1 MMVTRPGARAEGTAP
16 AWRRTLVGLTIAG
29 GAGHDPAMADRT
41 GPLSGIKIIEL
52 AGIGP
57 APYTCMMLA
66 DAGAQVLRL
75 ERAAPGAVE
84 RAGELKDAGAGPYW
98 DLLNRSRP
106 SVGID
111 LKNPD
116 AVELVLGLVEE
127 ADGLIEGFRPGVAER
142 LGVGPEAC
150 FGRNRRLVYGRM
162 EGGGQEGAMAPR
174 AGHDID
180 YTAIGGALWSL
191 GRADAA
197 PVPPL
202 NLVGDFGGG
211 GMLLAFG
218 MVAALLEAA
227 RSGEGQVVDA
237 AMVDGAA
244 SLMTM
249 IHAFRAHNLWNDE
262 RGSNMLDTG
271 APFYEVYET
280 ADGKWMAVGGI
291 ESQFYASL
299 LDGLSLAGGAS
310 LPHQMSREEWPAMK
324 ERFAAIFRSKT
335 RDEWT
340 AIFDGTDACVAPVL
354 SPWEAHEHPH
364 NIARSTYIEVDGAVQ
379 PAPAPRFSRTPSAVS
394 KPPSPP
400 GADTVSGLVE
410 WGVDESVVAKLRDS
424 GALS

>member
-1 MMVTRPGARAEGTAP
+1 
-16 AWRRTLVGLTIAG
+16 
-29 GAGHDPAMADRT
+29 MADGTRS

-57 APYTCMMLA
+57 APFTCMMLA

-75 ERAAPGAVE
+75 ERAPAGAVE
-84 RAGELKDAGAGPYW
+84 AGEQFATSGAGSYW
-98 DLLNRSRP
+98 DLLNRSRS

-116 AVELVLGLVEE
+116 ALELVLGLVEQ

-142 LGVGPEAC
+142 LGVGPEDC
-150 FGRNRRLVYGRM
+150 FARNKRLVYGRM
-162 EGGGQEGAMAPR
+162 TGWGQDGPMASM

-180 YTAIGGALWSL
+180 YIAIGGALWSL
-191 GRADAA
+191 GRADSA

-227 RSGEGQVVDA
+227 RSGEGQIVDA

-249 IHAFRAHNLWNDE
+249 IHAFHRHGLWNDE
-262 RGSNMLDTG
+262 RGANMLDTG

-291 ESQFYASL
+291 EAQFYAEL
-299 LDGLSLAGGAS
+299 IRGLGLEGDTS
-310 LPHQMSREEWPAMK
+310 LPSQMTRDQWPGMK
-324 ERFAAIFRSKT
+324 ARFAEIFRSKT
-335 RDEWT
+335 RDEWS
-340 AIFDGTDACVAPVL
+340 AVFDRTDACVVPVL
-354 SPWEAHEHPH
+354 SPWEAHLHPH
-364 NIARSTYIEVDGAVQ
+364 NVARSTFVEVNGTVQ
-379 PAPAPRFSRTPSAVS
+379 PAPAPRFSRTPSAIS

-400 GADTVSGLVE
+400 GADTISALVE
-410 WGVDESVVAKLRDS
+410 WGVSEGAVKKLRES

>member
-1 MMVTRPGARAEGTAP
+1 MAESA
-16 AWRRTLVGLTIAG
+16 
-29 GAGHDPAMADRT
+29 RT

-57 APYTCMMLA
+57 SPFTCMMLA
-66 DAGAQVLRL
+66 DAGAQVIRL
-75 ERAAPGAVE
+75 ERAAPGAAE
-84 RAGELKDAGAGPYW
+84 RAAAATEPHW

-111 LKNPD
+111 LKHPD
-116 AVELVLGLVEE
+116 ALELVLGLVEQ
-127 ADGLIEGFRPGVAER
+127 ADGLVEGFRPGVTER
-142 LGVGPEAC
+142 LGLGPDAC
-150 FGRNRRLVYGRM
+150 WARNPALVYGRM
-162 EGGGQEGAMAPR
+162 TGWGQDGPMSQA

-180 YTAIGGALWSL
+180 YIGLGGALWSI
-191 GRADAA
+191 GRSDSA

-227 RSGEGQVVDA
+227 RSGEGQVIDA

-249 IHAFRAHNLWNDE
+249 MYSFHQFGIWNEE

-280 ADGKWMAVGGI
+280 ADGKYFAVGGI
-291 ESQFYASL
+291 EAKFYAEL
-299 LDGLSLAGGAS
+299 LDGMGLAGDEP
-310 LPHQMSREEWPAMK
+310 LPGQMERDKWPAMK
-324 ERFAAIFRSKT
+324 ERFAAIFRTKT

-340 AIFDGTDACVAPVL
+340 AIFDGTDACAVPVL

-364 NIARSTYIEVDGAVQ
+364 NAARSTFIEVDGVVQ
-379 PAPAPRFSRTPSAVS
+379 PGPAPRFSRTPSS
-394 KPPSPP
+394 ISRPPSPP
-400 GADTVSGLVE
+400 GADTVGGLAE
-410 WGVDESVVAKLRDS
+410 WGVDAGTVAKLMES

>member
-1 MMVTRPGARAEGTAP
+1 MAEGT
-16 AWRRTLVGLTIAG
+16 RS
-29 GAGHDPAMADRT
+29 

-57 APYTCMMLA
+57 APFTCMMLA

-75 ERAAPGAVE
+75 ERAPAGAVE
-84 RAGELKDAGAGPYW
+84 AGEEFAKSGAGSYW
-98 DLLNRSRP
+98 DLLNRSRS

-111 LKNPD
+111 LKNAD
-116 AVELVLGLVEE
+116 ALELVLGLVEQ

-142 LGVGPEAC
+142 LGVGPEDC
-150 FGRNRRLVYGRM
+150 FARNKRLVYGRM
-162 EGGGQEGAMAPR
+162 TGWGQDGPMASM

-180 YTAIGGALWSL
+180 YIAIGGALWSL
-191 GRADAA
+191 GRADSA

-227 RSGEGQVVDA
+227 RSGEGQIVDA

-249 IHAFRAHNLWNDE
+249 IHAFHRHGLWNDQ
-262 RGSNMLDTG
+262 RGANMLDTG

-280 ADGKWMAVGGI
+280 SDGKWMAVGGI
-291 ESQFYASL
+291 EAQFYAEL
-299 LDGLSLAGGAS
+299 IRGLGLEGDSSFPA
-310 LPHQMSREEWPAMK
+310 QMSRDQWQAMK
-324 ERFAAIFRSKT
+324 ARFAEIFKSKT
-335 RDEWT
+335 RDEWS
-340 AIFDGTDACVAPVL
+340 AIFDGTDACVVPVL
-354 SPWEAHEHPH
+354 SPWEAHLHPH
-364 NIARSTYIEVDGAVQ
+364 NVARSTFVEVNGTVQ
-379 PAPAPRFSRTPSAVS
+379 PAPAPRFSRTPSAIS

-400 GADTVSGLVE
+400 GADTISALVE
-410 WGVDESVVAKLRDS
+410 WGVPEDAVTKLRES

>member
-1 MMVTRPGARAEGTAP
+1 ME
-16 AWRRTLVGLTIAG
+16 
-29 GAGHDPAMADRT
+29 
-41 GPLSGIKIIEL
+41 SQQIEL

-75 ERAAPGAVE
+75 EPRAAAGAVE
-84 RAGELKDAGAGPYW
+84 RGEEIKASDSGPYW

-116 AVELVLGLVEE
+116 AVELVLGLVAE

-142 LGVGPEAC
+142 LGVGPDAC
-150 FGRNRRLVYGRM
+150 FARNPRLVYGRM
-162 EGGGQEGAMAPR
+162 TGWGQDGPLAPR

-180 YTAIGGALWSL
+180 YIAIGGALWSL
-191 GRADAA
+191 GRADSA

-237 AMVDGAA
+237 AMVNEGAA

-249 IHAFRAHNLWNDE
+249 IHAFHLGGMWNE
-262 RGSNMLDTG
+262 QRGADMLDTG

-280 ADGKWMAVGGI
+280 SDGKWMA
-291 ESQFYASL
+291 
-299 LDGLSLAGGAS
+299 AGG
-310 LPHQMSREEWPAMK
+310 SRSSSTPPCSTAWVWRVRILCPSSGQRENWPAMK
-324 ERFAAIFRSKT
+324 ERFAAIFKT
-335 RDEWT
+335 KSVTSGRPSSRGPT
-340 AIFDGTDACVAPVL
+340 
-354 SPWEAHEHPH
+354 
-364 NIARSTYIEVDGAVQ
+364 
-379 PAPAPRFSRTPSAVS
+379 PA
-394 KPPSPP
+394 
-400 GADTVSGLVE
+400 
-410 WGVDESVVAKLRDS
+410 
-424 GALS
+424 

>member
-1 MMVTRPGARAEGTAP
+1 MAE
-16 AWRRTLVGLTIAG
+16 RVRS
-29 GAGHDPAMADRT
+29 
-41 GPLSGIKIIEL
+41 GPLNGIKIIEL

-57 APYTCMMLA
+57 APFTCMMLA

-75 ERAAPGAVE
+75 ERAPAGAVE
-84 RAGELKDAGAGPYW
+84 QGQEFAASGAGSYW

-106 SVGID
+106 SVGIN
-111 LKNPD
+111 LKHPD
-116 AVELVLGLVEE
+116 AVELVLRLVEQ
-127 ADGLIEGFRPGVAER
+127 ADGFVEGFRPGVAER
-142 LGVGPEAC
+142 LGLGPEDCSA
-150 FGRNRRLVYGRM
+150 RNRRLVYGRM
-162 EGGGQEGAMAPR
+162 TGWGQDGPMADM

-180 YTAIGGALWSL
+180 YIAIGGALWSL
-191 GRADAA
+191 GRADSA

-249 IHAFRAHNLWNDE
+249 IHAFRRHGLWNDQ
-262 RGSNMLDTG
+262 RGANMLDTG

-280 ADGKWMAVGGI
+280 ADGRWMAVGGI
-291 ESQFYASL
+291 EAQFYAEL
-299 LDGLSLAGGAS
+299 VRGLGLEGDAS
-310 LPHQMSREEWPAMK
+310 LPAQMARDDWPAMK
-324 ERFAAIFRSKT
+324 DRFAEVFKTKT
-335 RDEWT
+335 RDEWS
-340 AIFDGTDACVAPVL
+340 AVFDGTDACVAPVL
-354 SPWEAHEHPH
+354 SPWEAPEHPH
-364 NIARSTYIEVDGAVQ
+364 NVARSTFVEVEGAVQ
-379 PAPAPRFSRTPSAVS
+379 PAPAPRFSRTPSAIS
-394 KPPSPP
+394 SPPSPP

-410 WGVDESVVAKLRDS
+410 WGVSESDVAKLRES

>member
-1 MMVTRPGARAEGTAP
+1 MVDR
-16 AWRRTLVGLTIAG
+16 V
-29 GAGHDPAMADRT
+29 RT
-41 GPLSGIKIIEL
+41 GPLSEIKIIEL

-57 APYTCMMLA
+57 APFTCMMLA

-84 RAGELKDAGAGPYW
+84 RGEEFAASGEGAYW
-98 DLLNRSRP
+98 DLLNRSRA

-111 LKNPD
+111 LKHPD
-116 AVELVLGLVEE
+116 AVELVLRLVEE
-127 ADGLIEGFRPGVAER
+127 ADGLVEGFRPGVAER

-150 FGRNRRLVYGRM
+150 WGHNPRLVYGRM
-162 EGGGQEGAMAPR
+162 TGWGQDGPMAAM

-180 YTAIGGALWSL
+180 YIAIGGALWSL
-191 GRADAA
+191 GRADEA

-237 AMVDGAA
+237 AMVDGSA

-249 IHAFRAHNLWNDE
+249 IHAFHQHGLWNDA

-280 ADGKWMAVGGI
+280 SDGKWMAVGGI
-291 ESQFYASL
+291 EPQFYAEL
-299 LDGLSLAGGAS
+299 IRGLGLEGDAS
-310 LPHQMSREEWPAMK
+310 LPGQNSRDDWPALK
-324 ERFAAIFRSKT
+324 ERFAALFKSKT
-335 RDEWT
+335 RDEWS
-340 AIFDGTDACVAPVL
+340 AVFDGTDACVVPVL
-354 SPWEAHEHPH
+354 SPWEAPSHPH
-364 NIARSTYIEVDGAVQ
+364 NVARSTFVSVGGAVQ
-379 PAPAPRFSRTPSAVS
+379 PAPAPRFSRTPSS
-394 KPPSPP
+394 ISSPPSPP

-410 WGVDESVVAKLRDS
+410 WGLSEGDVSKLRES

>member
-1 MMVTRPGARAEGTAP
+1 MAEGT
-16 AWRRTLVGLTIAG
+16 
-29 GAGHDPAMADRT
+29 RT

-57 APYTCMMLA
+57 APFTCMMLA

-75 ERAAPGAVE
+75 ERAPAGAVE
-84 RAGELKDAGAGPYW
+84 AGEEFAKSGAGSYW
-98 DLLNRSRP
+98 DLLNRSRS

-116 AVELVLGLVEE
+116 ALELVLGLVEQ

-142 LGVGPEAC
+142 LGVGPDTC
-150 FGRNRRLVYGRM
+150 FARNKRLVYGRM
-162 EGGGQEGAMAPR
+162 TGWGQDGPMASM
-174 AGHDID
+174 AGHDIN
-180 YTAIGGALWSL
+180 YIAVGGALWSI
-191 GRADAA
+191 GRADSA

-202 NLVGDFGGG
+202 NLIGDFGGG

-244 SLMTM
+244 TLMTM
-249 IHAFRAHNLWNDE
+249 IHAFHRHGLWNDQ
-262 RGSNMLDTG
+262 RGANMLDTG

-291 ESQFYASL
+291 ETQFYAEL
-299 LDGLSLAGGAS
+299 IRGLGLEGDSS
-310 LPHQMSREEWPAMK
+310 FPPQMSRDQWPAMK
-324 ERFAAIFRSKT
+324 ARFAETFKSKT
-335 RDEWT
+335 RDEWSS
-340 AIFDGTDACVAPVL
+340 IFDGTDACVVPVL
-354 SPWEAHEHPH
+354 SPWEAHLHPH
-364 NIARSTYIEVDGAVQ
+364 NVARSTFVEVNGTVQ
-379 PAPAPRFSRTPSAVS
+379 PAPAPRFSRTPSAIS

-400 GADTVSGLVE
+400 GADTISALVE
-410 WGVDESVVAKLRDS
+410 WGVSEDAVKKLRES

>member
-1 MMVTRPGARAEGTAP
+1 MAEGT
-16 AWRRTLVGLTIAG
+16 
-29 GAGHDPAMADRT
+29 RT

-57 APYTCMMLA
+57 APFTCMMLA

-75 ERAAPGAVE
+75 ERAPAGAVE
-84 RAGELKDAGAGPYW
+84 AGEEFAKSGAGSYW
-98 DLLNRSRP
+98 DLLNRSRS

-111 LKNPD
+111 LKNPEALD
-116 AVELVLGLVEE
+116 LVLGLVEQ

-142 LGVGPEAC
+142 LGVGPEDC
-150 FGRNRRLVYGRM
+150 FARNKRLVYGRM
-162 EGGGQEGAMAPR
+162 TGWGQDGPMASM

-180 YTAIGGALWSL
+180 YIAIGGALWSL
-191 GRADAA
+191 GRADSA

-227 RSGEGQVVDA
+227 RSGEGQIVDA

-249 IHAFRAHNLWNDE
+249 IHAFHRHGLWNDE
-262 RGSNMLDTG
+262 RGANMLDTG

-280 ADGKWMAVGGI
+280 SDGKWMAVGGI
-291 ESQFYASL
+291 EAQFYAEL
-299 LDGLSLAGGAS
+299 IRGLGLEGDSS
-310 LPHQMSREEWPAMK
+310 FPPQMSRDHWPAMK
-324 ERFAAIFRSKT
+324 ARFGEIFKSKT
-335 RDEWT
+335 RDEWS
-340 AIFDGTDACVAPVL
+340 AIFDGTDACVVPVL
-354 SPWEAHEHPH
+354 SPWEAHLHPH
-364 NIARSTYIEVDGAVQ
+364 NVARSTFVEVNGTVQ
-379 PAPAPRFSRTPSAVS
+379 PAPAPRFSRTPSSIS

-400 GADTVSGLVE
+400 GADTISALVE
-410 WGVDESVVAKLRDS
+410 WGVAEDAVKKLRES

>member
-1 MMVTRPGARAEGTAP
+1 MAEGT
-16 AWRRTLVGLTIAG
+16 RS
-29 GAGHDPAMADRT
+29 
-41 GPLSGIKIIEL
+41 GPLGGIKIIEL

-57 APYTCMMLA
+57 APFTCMMLA
-66 DAGAQVLRL
+66 DAGAEVLRL
-75 ERAAPGAVE
+75 ERAPAGAVE
-84 RAGELKDAGAGPYW
+84 AGEEFAKSGAGSYW
-98 DLLNRSRP
+98 DLLNRSRS

-116 AVELVLGLVEE
+116 ALELVLGLVEQ

-142 LGVGPEAC
+142 LGVGPDDC
-150 FGRNRRLVYGRM
+150 FARNKRLVYGRM
-162 EGGGQEGAMAPR
+162 TGWGQDGPMASM

-180 YTAIGGALWSL
+180 YIAIGGALWPL
-191 GRADAA
+191 GRADSA

-202 NLVGDFGGG
+202 NLIGDFGGG

-244 SLMTM
+244 TLMTM
-249 IHAFRAHNLWNDE
+249 IHAFHRHGLWNDE
-262 RGSNMLDTG
+262 RGANMLDTG

-291 ESQFYASL
+291 ETQFYAEL
-299 LDGLSLAGGAS
+299 IRGLGLEGDSS
-310 LPHQMSREEWPAMK
+310 FPSQMSRDQWPAMK
-324 ERFAAIFRSKT
+324 ARFAEIFKSKT
-335 RDEWT
+335 RDEWS
-340 AIFDGTDACVAPVL
+340 AIFDGTDACVVPVL
-354 SPWEAHEHPH
+354 SPWEAHLHPH
-364 NIARSTYIEVDGAVQ
+364 NVARSTFVDVNGTVQ
-379 PAPAPRFSRTPSAVS
+379 PAPSPRFSRTPSAIS

-400 GADTVSGLVE
+400 GADTISALVE
-410 WGVDESVVAKLRDS
+410 WGVPEDAVKKLRES